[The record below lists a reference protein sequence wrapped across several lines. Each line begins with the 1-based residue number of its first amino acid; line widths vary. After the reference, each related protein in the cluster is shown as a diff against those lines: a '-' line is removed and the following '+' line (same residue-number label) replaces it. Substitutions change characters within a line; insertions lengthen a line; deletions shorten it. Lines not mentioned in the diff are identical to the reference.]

1 LTAWSVKNNPF
12 NLFHQIDE
20 MSPRTKEQ
28 VAVIRKKSRKNIL
41 DSAMKLFAQKGFEN
55 TSVSAIARE
64 ANISKGLIYNY
75 FDTKEAIVE
84 GIITDMIEL
93 ANEITTPENPEL
105 PPKELLKISIDKY
118 FDWLKFES
126 QQTSWMLPMAF
137 QVGKYPFVTELVAEK
152 IKFTIS
158 NTAQIFTDLNYEN
171 PEQEAWF
178 LGALF
183 DGVAMDSALIA
194 NYDTLK
200 MHTYILKKYNL
211 L

>member
-1 LTAWSVKNNPF
+1 
-12 NLFHQIDE
+12 

-28 VAVIRKKSRKNIL
+28 VAIIRQKSRKNIL
-41 DSAMKLFAQKGFEN
+41 DSAMKLFAQKGFDN

-84 GIITDMIEL
+84 GIVTELIDM
-93 ANEITTPENPEL
+93 ANEITTPVHPDL
-105 PPKELLKISIDKY
+105 PPKQLLKIAIDKY
-118 FDWLKFES
+118 FEWLKFES
-126 QQTSWMLPMAF
+126 EQTSWMFPMAF
-137 QVGKYPFVTELVAEK
+137 QVGRYPFVTELIAEK

-158 NTAQIFTDLNYEN
+158 NTSKIFEALGYDD

-183 DGVAMDSALIA
+183 DGIGMDTALIS
-194 NYDTLK
+194 NYDNQK

>member
-1 LTAWSVKNNPF
+1 
-12 NLFHQIDE
+12 

-28 VAVIRKKSRKNIL
+28 VAVIRKKSRENIL
-41 DSAMKLFAQKGFEN
+41 DSAMKLFAQRGFEN
-55 TSVSAIARE
+55 TSVNAIARE

-84 GIITDMIEL
+84 GIINHLIEM
-93 ANEITTPENPEL
+93 ANEMTTPENPDL
-105 PPKELLKISIDKY
+105 PPKQILKIAIDKY
-118 FDWLKFES
+118 FVWLKFES

-152 IKFTIS
+152 IQFTIS
-158 NTAQIFTDLNYEN
+158 NTSKIFAVLGFDD
-171 PEQEAWF
+171 PDQEAWF
-178 LGALF
+178 LGAIL
-183 DGVAMDSALIA
+183 DGVTMDTALIA
-194 NYDTLK
+194 NYDTQK

>member
-1 LTAWSVKNNPF
+1 
-12 NLFHQIDE
+12 

-28 VAVIRKKSRKNIL
+28 VAIIRQKSRKNIL

-84 GIITDMIEL
+84 GIVIELIEL
-93 ANEITTPENPEL
+93 ANEITTPVNPNL
-105 PPKELLKISIDKY
+105 PPNELLKITIDKY
-118 FDWLKFES
+118 FKWLLFEA

-137 QVGKYPFVTELVAEK
+137 QVGRYPFVTELVAEK
-152 IKFTIS
+152 IKLTIS
-158 NTAQIFTDLNYEN
+158 NTSQIFTALGYDD

-183 DGVAMDSALIA
+183 DGISIDHALIA
-194 NYDTLK
+194 NYDFQK
-200 MHTYILKKYNL
+200 MHTYLLKKYDL